1 MNAQPNQPLSRRT
14 AFAGLGVAGLGLAA
28 AAAARP
34 ASAQET
40 GTHPVVG
47 LWTQEK
53 TPDTPPGFT
62 AFNTIHADG
71 TITSIHSFAG
81 PGVGAWQATGDRTAN
96 TTGKYLNIAG
106 EPGGYVTG
114 IVTVWS
120 TLTVAADGNSFTEE
134 AVVELVAIDGTK
146 VSTFPF
152 TSTQIRVPVEPPSDL
167 GTPEAGTPSS

>member
-14 AFAGLGVAGLGLAA
+14 ALAGLGGGGLGLAA
-28 AAAARP
+28 AAATRP

-53 TPDTPPGFT
+53 TPETAPGFVN
-62 AFNTIHADG
+62 FNTIHADG

-81 PGVGAWQATGDRTAN
+81 PGVGAWQATGERTAT

-114 IVTVWS
+114 VVTVWS
-120 TLTVAADGNSFTEE
+120 TLTVAADGNTITEE
-134 AVVELVAIDGTK
+134 AVVELVAMDGTN
-146 VSTFPF
+146 VATFPF
-152 TSTQIRVPVEPPSDL
+152 TSTQVRVPVAPPPDL